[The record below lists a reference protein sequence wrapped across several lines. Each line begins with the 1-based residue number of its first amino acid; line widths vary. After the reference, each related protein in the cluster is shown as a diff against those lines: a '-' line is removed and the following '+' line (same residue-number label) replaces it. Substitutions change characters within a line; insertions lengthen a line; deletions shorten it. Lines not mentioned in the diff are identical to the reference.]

1 MRVRKAIMRRTAMVG
16 VLVVALIQSQ
26 LGGAVTASSYDE
38 AYSSRTVI
46 HDRTGGGSAEARASA
61 SKATG
66 LLKASAAVT
75 SDAPFGT
82 PTFDLGIG
90 GNHAQATALVKQYF
104 QVTSTTS
111 TVTATVRV
119 DKLERPAPVWDEDA
133 ELNAVRFG
141 QQSPRLG
148 SSADSY
154 AVLVLHAFYAPKKDS
169 QTDNANYFVT
179 TTAANVQP
187 AREER
192 KDQIDEGIGKSDVFS
207 TPGSEPREL
216 AEKQITLS
224 VFVKDQGEASD
235 EPKVLVVT
243 VLLQVAARA
252 WGESAW
258 ASAACEAQVMG
269 IGVS

>member
-1 MRVRKAIMRRTAMVG
+1 MRVRKAIMRKAVTVG
-16 VLVVALIQSQ
+16 ALVVVLIQSQ

-38 AYSSRTVI
+38 AYSSRIVI
-46 HDRTGGGSAEARASA
+46 HDRTGGGSAVAQASA

-66 LLKASAAVT
+66 LLKASAAVI

-82 PTFDLGIG
+82 PALDLGIG
-90 GNHAQATALVKQYF
+90 ENHAQGTALVKQYF

-111 TVTATVRV
+111 QVTATVRV
-119 DKLERPAPVWDEDA
+119 DKLDRPAPVSDEKA
-133 ELNAVRFG
+133 ELNAVRFD

-148 SSADSY
+148 SSADNY

-187 AREER
+187 GQGLGR
-192 KDQIDEGIGKSDVFS
+192 SDVFS
-207 TPGSEPREL
+207 TPGSEPKEL
-216 AEKQITLS
+216 TKSEITLS
-224 VFVKDQGEASD
+224 VSVQDQGEASL

-243 VLLQVAARA
+243 VMLQVAARA
-252 WGESAW
+252 WGESAS
-258 ASAACEAQVMG
+258 ASSACEAQVTG
-269 IGVS
+269 IAVT